1 MTTIIFLL
9 MLALATSALARY
21 VHLQREERQT
31 ALARIAARPPRRP
44 PAASAAPPPRRP
56 ASRMPDLEALD
67 WDNAGD
73 AASSARPSAGQVRIR
88 DRYIAARFPG
98 AMRNA
103 SDLASP
109 LKVID
114 VARHYFEEGESDCAH
129 ELLEMAI
136 EVSPRHTPLRLAQIE
151 IAFLGRDG
159 QRMLLAARGLHEAL
173 PQCPQWPD
181 VQRLGWALLPGEGL
195 FGEAPG
201 ARDHEH
207 YGPWPDTPNWIG
219 ASWDLT
225 GDVRAADFHHAMT
238 RAAPGPSIDARNAA

>member
-1 MTTIIFLL
+1 MTTIVFLL

-21 VHLQREERQT
+21 VHVQREEGR
-31 ALARIAARPPRRP
+31 APPAPNASRPPHRP
-44 PAASAAPPPRRP
+44 PAASAAPQPWRP
-56 ASRMPDLEALD
+56 AARMAGREALD
-67 WDNAGD
+67 WDNVGD
-73 AASSARPSAGQVRIR
+73 AASPPGPSAGQVRIR

-103 SDLASP
+103 GDLASP

-159 QRMLLAARGLHEAL
+159 QRMLRAALGLHEAL

-181 VQRLGWALLPGEGL
+181 VQRLGRALLPGEGL
-195 FGEAPG
+195 FGEASG

-238 RAAPGPSIDARNAA
+238 RAAPGSPCDVRTAA

>member
-1 MTTIIFLL
+1 MTTMIFLL
-9 MLALATSALARY
+9 VLALAATALARY
-21 VHLQREERQT
+21 VHLQREERLS
-31 ALARIAARPPRRP
+31 ALTRTPARRPRPTAARTAPQPRHAASAPKGFDMPGWNSARDAASPPRP
-44 PAASAAPPPRRP
+44 PA
-56 ASRMPDLEALD
+56 
-67 WDNAGD
+67 
-73 AASSARPSAGQVRIR
+73 GQARIR

-103 SDLASP
+103 AELASP

-114 VARHYFEEGESDCAH
+114 VARLYFEEGQSDCAH

-136 EVSPRHTPLRLAQIE
+136 EVSPQHTPLRLAQIE

-159 QRMLLAARGLHEAL
+159 PRLLRAARGLHEAL
-173 PQCPQWPD
+173 PQCPQWAD
-181 VQRLGWALLPGEGL
+181 VQRLGGALLPEEGL
-195 FGEAPG
+195 FGEASG

-225 GDVRAADFHHAMT
+225 GDVSAADFHHAMA
-238 RAAPGPSIDARNAA
+238 RASPPAPLGFQTAA

>member
-9 MLALATSALARY
+9 TLALATSALARF
-21 VHLQREERQT
+21 VHLQREDRRT
-31 ALARIAARPPRRP
+31 IPTTNAPRPSPRP
-44 PAASAAPPPRRP
+44 PAASAAAPPRRP
-56 ASRMPDLEALD
+56 APRAPALEALA
-67 WDNAGD
+67 WDG
-73 AASSARPSAGQVRIR
+73 ASEGPSPRPSSVQARIR

-109 LKVID
+109 LRVID
-114 VARHYFEEGESDCAH
+114 VARLYFEEGESDCAH
-129 ELLEMAI
+129 DLLEMAI
-136 EVSPRHTPLRLAQIE
+136 EVSPRHAPLRLAQIE

-159 QRMLLAARGLHEAL
+159 PRLLRAARGLHEAL
-173 PQCPQWPD
+173 PQCPQWAD
-181 VQRLGWALLPGEGL
+181 VQRLGRALLPDEGL
-195 FGEAPG
+195 FGECSG

-225 GDVRAADFHHAMT
+225 GDVRAAEFHHAMT
-238 RAAPGPSIDARNAA
+238 RTSPPSLMDFRTAT

>member
-1 MTTIIFLL
+1 MTTMIFLL
-9 MLALATSALARY
+9 VLALATSALARY
-21 VHLQREERQT
+21 VHVQREERLAT
-31 ALARIAARPPRRP
+31 LARITARPSRP
-44 PAASAAPPPRRP
+44 FAAQPAPQPRRP
-56 ASRMPDLEALD
+56 APRMPELDVHD
-67 WDNAGD
+67 WDSASD
-73 AASSARPSAGQVRIR
+73 AALPPQPSAGQVRIR

-103 SDLASP
+103 NDLASP

-114 VARHYFEEGESDCAH
+114 VARLYFEEGESDCAH

-136 EVSPRHTPLRLAQIE
+136 EVSPHHTPLRLAQIE

-159 QRMLLAARGLHEAL
+159 PRLLRAARGLHEAL
-173 PQCPQWPD
+173 PQCPQWAD
-181 VQRLGWALLPGEGL
+181 VQRLGRALLPGEGL
-195 FGEAPG
+195 FGEASG

-238 RAAPGPSIDARNAA
+238 RASAPLPIDFRTAA